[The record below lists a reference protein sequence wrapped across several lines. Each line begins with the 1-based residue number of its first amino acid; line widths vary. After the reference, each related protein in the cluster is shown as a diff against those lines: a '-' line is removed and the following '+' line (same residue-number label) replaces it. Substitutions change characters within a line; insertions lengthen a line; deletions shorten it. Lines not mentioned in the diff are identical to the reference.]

1 MQKYKI
7 ILASNS
13 PRRKDLLKV
22 NGFNFEVI
30 VSDYEESDFSLDPIL
45 TAKTFAKEKV
55 LDVYKN
61 LENKGDV
68 VVVGADT
75 VVFCDCKILGKPKD
89 RLDAYSMLK
98 NLSNKT
104 HTVATGF
111 CIKTENKEI
120 VDVDTTLVTFNDLT
134 DQDINAYLD
143 SGLYKGKAGSYGIQD
158 KEFKL
163 VKEYK
168 GSLDNVIGLPTEK
181 IIPLLRDI
189 ITDGE

>member
-13 PRRKDLLKV
+13 PRRKDLLKA
-22 NGFNFEVI
+22 NGFDFEVI
-30 VSDYEESDFSLDPIL
+30 VSDYEEFNFTLDPIL

-61 LENKGDV
+61 LENKGNCV
-68 VVVGADT
+68 VLGADT
-75 VVFCDCKILGKPKD
+75 VVFCDGKILGKPKD
-89 RLDAYSMLK
+89 RLEAYNMLK

-111 CIKTENKEI
+111 CVKTNEKEI
-120 VDVDTTLVTFNDLT
+120 IDVDITLVTFNDLT
-134 DQDINAYLD
+134 DEDINAYLD

-158 KEFKL
+158 KEFNL
-163 VKEYK
+163 VKEYN

-181 IIPLLRDI
+181 IVPLLRDI
-189 ITDGE
+189 ISCGD